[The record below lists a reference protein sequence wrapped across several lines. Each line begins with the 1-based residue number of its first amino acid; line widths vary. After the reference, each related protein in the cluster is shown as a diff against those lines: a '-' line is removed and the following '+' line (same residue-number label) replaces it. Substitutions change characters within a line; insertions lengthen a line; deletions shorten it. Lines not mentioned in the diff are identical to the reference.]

1 MIFFSV
7 SLNFLR
13 NIHII
18 TRYACYNSR
27 HNIYYLIGCPY
38 STEDRAAL
46 KLASQSEL
54 KSSGQNFKF
63 AYITF
68 KLLSTK
74 RPAGGCKAE
83 KQSSK
88 AFTKVTK
95 VC

>member
-1 MIFFSV
+1 MSLEQFFLTV
-7 SLNFLR
+7 GQNNFG
-13 NIHII
+13 NKIP
-18 TRYACYNSR
+18 
-27 HNIYYLIGCPY
+27 YLIGCPY
-38 STEDRAAL
+38 GTEDQAAL
-46 KLASQSEL
+46 KLASRSEL

-88 AFTKVTK
+88 AF
-95 VC
+95 

>member
-1 MIFFSV
+1 MLVLSLPMLVITSVIIF
-7 SLNFLR
+7 
-13 NIHII
+13 I
-18 TRYACYNSR
+18 T
-27 HNIYYLIGCPY
+27 LVIGCPCG
-38 STEDRAAL
+38 TEDQAAL
-46 KLASQSEL
+46 KLASRSEL

-88 AFTKVTK
+88 AFKMVTK